1 MIDKL
6 SWVAAYPEIL
16 LLTMACVIALVDLA
30 VKTPLRGVTYG
41 LTLLTLAVIAVLQG
55 LAASSGNTVYG
66 FGGMIVSDPMG
77 NWLKCFASIAMM
89 ATLVY
94 GRGYSGQRGMLR
106 GGELFTLSMFA
117 LLGMFVMISGHNFLV
132 LYLGLELLTLSSY
145 ALVALRRDDVKATEA
160 AMKYFVLG
168 ALASGFLLYGLSMV
182 YGATGSLNLTEVML
196 SIASGGD
203 TLVGSPQVLTLGL
216 VFVVAGLAFKLG
228 VVPFHMWVPDVYH
241 GAPTAITLMIG
252 GAPKLAAFAIVI
264 RLLVEGLQPLAVDWQ
279 QMLAVLA
286 VMSLLVGNLAA
297 IAQSNLK
304 RMLAF
309 STIAQMG
316 FMLLGLLAGVVQ
328 GADGLNTSNMA
339 NAYGS
344 SMFYVIT
351 YVLTTLGTFGVILLL
366 SRSGFESENIN
377 DLAGL
382 NQRSPLYAGVM
393 AICMFSLAGVPPLVG
408 FYAKLSVLQA
418 LLASSG
424 AFYVGLAV
432 FAVVMSLIGAFYY
445 LRVVKVMYFDAPTQT
460 ADIEAG
466 LDARSVLSLNGA
478 LVLVLGLVPGGL
490 MTLCAQAVATL
501 FA

>member
-1 MIDKL
+1 MIDSL
-6 SWVAAYPEIL
+6 SWYTAYPEL
-16 LLTMACVIALVDLA
+16 LLLVMACAIAMIDLF
-30 VKTPLRGVTYG
+30 VKSPMRGATYV
-41 LTLLTLAVIAVLQG
+41 LTLLTLAAVALLQG
-55 LAASSGNTVYG
+55 LYASSGDTVMG
-66 FGGMIVSDPMG
+66 FGGMVVSDPMG
-77 NWLKCFASIAMM
+77 NWLKCFASVAMM

-94 GRGYSGQRGMLR
+94 GREYASHRDMLR
-106 GGELFTLSMFA
+106 GGELFTLSLFA

-132 LYLGLELLTLSSY
+132 IYLGLELLTLASY
-145 ALVALRRDDVKATEA
+145 ALVALRRDDLLATEA

-182 YGATGSLNLTEVML
+182 YGATGSLDLASVMKA
-196 SIASGGD
+196 IAGGEA
-203 TLVGSPQVLTLGL
+203 TLMGSPQVLTLGL

-241 GAPTAITLMIG
+241 GAPTAITLLIG

-264 RLLVEGLQPLAVDWQ
+264 RLLVEGLMPLAFDWQ
-279 QMLAVLA
+279 QMLTVLA

-297 IAQSNLK
+297 IAQTNLK

-309 STIAQMG
+309 STISQMG

-328 GADGLNTSNMA
+328 GDSANAA

-344 SMFYVIT
+344 SMFYVVT

-366 SRSGFESENIN
+366 SRKGFESENIA

-424 AFYVGLAV
+424 SFYIGLAV
-432 FAVVMSLIGAFYY
+432 FAVIMSLIGAFYY
-445 LRVVKVMYFDAPTQT
+445 LRLVKVMYFDPPTQT
-460 ADIEAG
+460 ADIQAG
-466 LDARSVLSLNGA
+466 VDARSVLSVNGA
-478 LVLVLGLVPGGL
+478 LVLVLGIVPGGL
-490 MTLCAQAVATL
+490 MTLCAQAVASL
-501 FA
+501 MA